1 MSRYFM
7 TIPEAVQ
14 LVLQASELGQGG
26 EIFVLDMGQ
35 PVRILDL
42 ATDLIKLSGLEPG
55 RDIKIV
61 YTGIRPGEK
70 LSEELFLECED
81 CQRTKHRKILVA
93 THESTVE
100 AEMLEKLVVELV
112 NLTRQLQSQNAT
124 EQMRVLLLKICYY
137 IDGYKPMRFKAALA
151 LDRQPE
157 FTKPQLEGRLL
168 MGKPVSA

>member
-1 MSRYFM
+1 M

-70 LSEELFLECED
+70 LNEELFLEEED
-81 CQRTKHRKILVA
+81 CRRTKCPKISVA
-93 THESTVE
+93 AYEDTVE
-100 AEMLEKLVVELV
+100 AEMLEQVVIELV
-112 NLTRQLQSQNAT
+112 NLTRQMQSRNAT
-124 EQMRVLLLKICYY
+124 KQMWALLPQVCYY
-137 IDGYKPMRFKAALA
+137 IDKYKPVRPQAAPA
-151 LDRQPE
+151 PDRQPV
-157 FTKPQLEGRLL
+157 FVKPRLEGRPSVVE
-168 MGKPVSA
+168 PVSA